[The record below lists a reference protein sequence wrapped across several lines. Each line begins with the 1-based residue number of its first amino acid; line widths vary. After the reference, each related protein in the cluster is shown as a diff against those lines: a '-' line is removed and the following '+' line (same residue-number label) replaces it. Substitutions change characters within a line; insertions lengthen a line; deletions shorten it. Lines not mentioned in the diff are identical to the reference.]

1 MLTRALSLLLL
12 AASSAVE
19 ASLPLEASLR
29 DLACGADHVF
39 VGRVVGVDMVNSRG
53 KAVRNPR
60 TRTGPGETNT
70 IRLEIEVLERI
81 DSTEAALPETIKVPL
96 DPFMHYSLGQVQSA
110 HSEPSAP
117 ALVFLRGSEFEPIV
131 AGRFFWHL
139 DSREEALELRKSC
152 RSDPSEERNATT
164 HPSGPMN
171 RVAIDA
177 AAQLRR

>member
-1 MLTRALSLLLL
+1 MFTRALLLLLL
-12 AASSAVE
+12 AASPAIK
-19 ASLPLEASLR
+19 ASLPLEASLS

-53 KAVRNPR
+53 KAVRNPEA
-60 TRTGPGETNT
+60 RTGPGQTNT

-81 DSTEAALPETIKVPL
+81 DSTEAALPKTIKVPL

-110 HSEPSAP
+110 HSATSAP
-117 ALVFLRGSEFEPIV
+117 SLVFLRGSGFEPII

-152 RSDPSEERNATT
+152 RSDGPEQSNQTIRS
-164 HPSGPMN
+164 SGA
-171 RVAIDA
+171 RG
-177 AAQLRR
+177 QG